1 MDAIELLLERVSSPR
16 LIEPA
21 PSREQ
26 QQIIF
31 SAALRA
37 PDHGQLRP
45 WQFLVVEGDARK
57 QLGGIFAKIAKA
69 DDVNIS
75 DEELARTQHL
85 PMRSPLLVVVVAK
98 ITQTPKV
105 PETEQIISAGVAAY
119 AMLLAADA
127 LGFGGVWRTG
137 AMAYHEEVKKA
148 LGVKPSDH
156 IVGYLYIGTP
166 ERARKTREPLLV
178 EDYFKNWGS
187 PS

>member
-1 MDAIELLLERVSSPR
+1 MDAIQLLLERVSSPR

-21 PSREQ
+21 PSHEQ

-45 WQFLVVEGDARK
+45 WQFLMVEGEAREK
-57 QLGGIFAKIAKA
+57 LGDIFVKIAKA
-69 DDVNIS
+69 DDANMS
-75 DEELARTQHL
+75 DEECARTKNL
-85 PMRSPLLVVVVAK
+85 PMRAPLLVVAIAK
-98 ITQTPKV
+98 IMESPKV
-105 PETEQIISAGVAAY
+105 PETEQIISAGIAAY

-137 AMAYHEEVKKA
+137 AMAYHKEVKKA
-148 LGVKPSDH
+148 LGVKPGDH

-166 ERARKTREPLLV
+166 ERARKIREPLLV
-178 EDYFKNWGS
+178 EDYFKNWGK

>member
-1 MDAIELLLERVSSPR
+1 MDAIQLLLERVSSPR

-21 PSREQ
+21 PSHEQ
-26 QQIIF
+26 QHIIF

-45 WQFLVVEGDARK
+45 WQFLVVEGEARK
-57 QLGGIFAKIAKA
+57 KLGDIFAQIAKTEDA
-69 DDVNIS
+69 TIS
-75 DEELARTQHL
+75 DEECARTKNS

-98 ITQTPKV
+98 ITDSPKV
-105 PETEQIISAGVAAY
+105 PETEQIISAGIAAY

-137 AMAYHEEVKKA
+137 AMAYHKEVKKA
-148 LGVKPSDH
+148 LGIKPNDH

-166 ERARKTREPLLV
+166 ERERKKRETLLV
-178 EDYFKNWGS
+178 EDYFKNWGK